1 MPITYKSRTY
11 IIQRLHFLSRAVWF
25 YKFAVSCI
33 VLVLASSLE
42 YGANAVDESGVKA
55 AFFALCAACILLVDL
70 LPSAHGRYGI
80 FATIITRA
88 SGALLAF
95 GAGWYWISSETNEA
109 PLSFILPYV
118 LLLAIMVLPMM
129 MGTIFSTLTFQPRQ
143 ARRESF
149 PPIVEDALAKEYQ
162 RLGEALADE
171 NTRDAEI
178 AGCVLAAEVHIS
190 NLLVFLYSDP
200 KSGFTRDNLDNL
212 LRYADTD
219 PSEAPTAIAAT
230 SLHRRLRL
238 LVQGTLGETP
248 RDP

>member
-1 MPITYKSRTY
+1 
-11 IIQRLHFLSRAVWF
+11 
-25 YKFAVSCI
+25 
-33 VLVLASSLE
+33 
-42 YGANAVDESGVKA
+42 
-55 AFFALCAACILLVDL
+55 
-70 LPSAHGRYGI
+70 
-80 FATIITRA
+80 
-88 SGALLAF
+88 
-95 GAGWYWISSETNEA
+95 
-109 PLSFILPYV
+109 
-118 LLLAIMVLPMM
+118 M

-162 RLGEALADE
+162 QLGEALADE

-190 NLLVFLYSDP
+190 NLLLFLYSDP

-212 LRYADTD
+212 LGYADTD

>member
-1 MPITYKSRTY
+1 M
-11 IIQRLHFLSRAVWF
+11 
-25 YKFAVSCI
+25 
-33 VLVLASSLE
+33 
-42 YGANAVDESGVKA
+42 
-55 AFFALCAACILLVDL
+55 
-70 LPSAHGRYGI
+70 
-80 FATIITRA
+80 
-88 SGALLAF
+88 AF

-162 RLGEALADE
+162 RLKEALADE

-178 AGCVLAAEVHIS
+178 AACFLAAEVHIS

-219 PSEAPTAIAAT
+219 PSEAPTAIAAK
-230 SLHRRLRL
+230 SLHRRVRL
-238 LVQGTLGETP
+238 LVHGTLGETP
-248 RDP
+248 RDT